1 MNIIDETNLNW
12 RESLVLEKYSEKP
25 WRPEELYQELERNRR
40 MSRPTFYRAHRLLSD
55 NFKEEDKP
63 ARRLKLPLTYVISGE
78 EKREFGL
85 VDDHGNVLRGTY
97 YFRKDERKSHK
108 WGKILQKIRD
118 YNGKNSPYYFL
129 TIIQREFSG
138 YPLVSPEDV
147 IEIARF
153 HRKIPD
159 GDLYN
164 CERELFKFL
173 EPQIR
178 RLNRLLKKDER
189 TSMSVALRAI
199 FESCTKQ
206 LLGATET
213 TVNDHSKNV
222 FEILCYVYTE
232 DEAKNLVESL
242 FTRKVNINKEQA
254 DIRANLISDISEIF
268 SKHYGR
274 EKITALL
281 EVKIRELE
289 DREIDLSFED
299 PKEMGNVTRLKNSLN
314 QTMKKLNDT

>member
-1 MNIIDETNLNW
+1 METDI
-12 RESLVLEKYSEKP
+12 EKKLSGKELTLFRYYTDKP
-25 WRPEELYQELERNRR
+25 WKTSEIQKEVEKGIPRA
-40 MSRPTFYRAHRLLSD
+40 TFYRMYNRLRFEYGLIYELS
-55 NFKEEDKP
+55 
-63 ARRLKLPLTYVISGE
+63 SE
-78 EKREFGL
+78 EKELFGFD
-85 VDDHGNVLRGTY
+85 VKDH
-97 YFRKDERKSHK
+97 YFFHKDERKATK
-108 WGKILQKIRD
+108 WQKVMEKVRD

-159 GDLYN
+159 GDLYS

-178 RLNRLLKKDER
+178 RLNRLLKKDEK
-189 TSMSVALRAI
+189 TSVSVALRAI
-199 FESCTKQ
+199 FESYTKQ

-213 TVNDHSKNV
+213 NVNDHSKKV
-222 FEILCYVYTE
+222 FEILSYVYTE
-232 DEAKNLVESL
+232 DEAKKLVESL

-314 QTMKKLNDT
+314 ETMKKLNDS